1 MDQLNVNL
9 PSLGEKSSYPRIIFK
24 DVGSMRLSVV
34 IPVYNEVDTLS
45 SLVLAVK
52 SSGVSEMQL
61 IVVDDAS
68 TDGTGELLKGP
79 LGAEVDTVVHHAE
92 NQGKGAALRTGIQVS
107 DGTHIIFQDADLEY
121 DPKEYGK
128 LIEYLKRSGSD
139 AAYGSRFIGRGLNE
153 VSPFWHR
160 MVNGFLTMASNLFT
174 GYRLSD
180 METCFKLF
188 PADFLKSIE
197 LEENQFG
204 IEPELTAK
212 ASAAGLRIVDVP
224 ISYQQRNFNE
234 GKKIR
239 PKDGVRALYVIVKY
253 GIGNII

>member
-1 MDQLNVNL
+1 
-9 PSLGEKSSYPRIIFK
+9 
-24 DVGSMRLSVV
+24 MRLSVV
-34 IPVYNEVDTLS
+34 IPAYNEVDTLS
-45 SLVLAVK
+45 SLVQAVK
-52 SSGVSEMQL
+52 GSGVSDMQL

-79 LGAEVDTVVHHAE
+79 LGAEVDTVVHHSE
-92 NQGKGAALRTGIQVS
+92 NQGKGAALRAGIQAAN
-107 DGTHIIFQDADLEY
+107 GTHIIFQDADLEY
-121 DPKEYGK
+121 DPKEYRT
-128 LIEYLKRSGSD
+128 LIESLEMSGSD
-139 AAYGSRFIGRGLNE
+139 AAYGSRFMGRGLNE

-160 MVNGFLTMASNLFT
+160 MVNGFLTMVSNLFT

-188 PADFLKSIE
+188 PAEFLKSIE
-197 LEENQFG
+197 FEENQFG

-212 ASAAGLRIVDVP
+212 ASAAGLSIVDVP

-253 GIGNII
+253 GIRDLI

>member
-1 MDQLNVNL
+1 
-9 PSLGEKSSYPRIIFK
+9 
-24 DVGSMRLSVV
+24 MRLSVV
-34 IPVYNEVDTLS
+34 IPAYNEVDTLS
-45 SLVLAVK
+45 SLVRAVK
-52 SSGVSEMQL
+52 DSGVPDMQL

-79 LGAEVDTVVHHAE
+79 LGAEVDAVVHHSE
-92 NQGKGAALRTGIQVS
+92 NQGKGAALRTGIQVA

-121 DPKEYGK
+121 DPKEYGT
-128 LIEYLKRSGSD
+128 LIENLEKSGSD
-139 AAYGSRFIGRGLNE
+139 AAYGSRFMGRGLSE

-174 GYRLSD
+174 GYRISD

-188 PADFLKSIE
+188 PAGFLKSIE
-197 LEENQFG
+197 FEESQFG

-212 ASAAGLRIVDVP
+212 ASAAGLKIVDVP

-253 GIGNII
+253 GFRELI